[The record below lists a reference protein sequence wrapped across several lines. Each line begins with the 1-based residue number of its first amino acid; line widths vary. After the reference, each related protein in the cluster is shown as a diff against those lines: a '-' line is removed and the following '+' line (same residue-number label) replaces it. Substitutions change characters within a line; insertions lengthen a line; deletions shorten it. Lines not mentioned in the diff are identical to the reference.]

1 MKNLLKYILLCILAL
16 AFYDGDK
23 DDSSSGESNLISE
36 LRIEHII
43 EEETFLSSPRT
54 DICPPRQ
61 VSTLSVPRVQTSSR
75 HDSSN
80 RHNSEFVKFGKS
92 ISSGYNYISHNTT
105 LIQYSPFIDPGHK
118 LIRLCRFII

>member
-1 MKNLLKYILLCILAL
+1 MKKLLKYILISILAL
-16 AFYDGDK
+16 VFYDDAK
-23 DDSSSGESNLISE
+23 DDSSYREYNLISE
-36 LRIEHII
+36 LHIEHFL
-43 EEETFLSSPRT
+43 EQETFVSSPRT

-61 VSTLSVPRVQTSSR
+61 VSTLSVPRVQSSSR

>member
-16 AFYDGDK
+16 AFYDSDK

-36 LRIEHII
+36 LQIEHII

-54 DICPPRQ
+54 DICLPRQ

-80 RHNSEFVKFGKS
+80 RHNSGSVIFS
-92 ISSGYNYISHNTT
+92 RTILSGCNYIAQNRT
-105 LIQYSPFIDPGHK
+105 LTQYSPFADPGHILVSLCK
-118 LIRLCRFII
+118 LII